1 MANLAPK
8 AKVLRDGRWSE
19 QDAAVLAPGDII
31 SLGRAQR
38 AMDGHS
44 HRNSEC
50 CNWQAGVETPT
61 WVDTLPA
68 FVQEL
73 SLHSCRF
80 TLTCKACSLVSSTS
94 EQILP
99 MVP

>member
-8 AKVLRDGRWSE
+8 AKVLRDGHWSE

-44 HRNSEC
+44 HR
-50 CNWQAGVETPT
+50 
-61 WVDTLPA
+61 
-68 FVQEL
+68 
-73 SLHSCRF
+73 HSRPQ
-80 TLTCKACSLVSSTS
+80 V
-94 EQILP
+94 P
-99 MVP
+99 MAATDATRPQDPRGSRAA